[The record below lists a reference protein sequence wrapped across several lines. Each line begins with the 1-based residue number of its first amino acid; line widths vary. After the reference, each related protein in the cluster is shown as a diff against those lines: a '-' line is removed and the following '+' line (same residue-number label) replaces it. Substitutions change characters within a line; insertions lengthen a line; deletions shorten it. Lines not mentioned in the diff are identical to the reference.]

1 MPVAMDV
8 LERYF
13 QALRDHDWV
22 GLGDCLAAD
31 VRRTGPYLD
40 VVRGKQA
47 YVRFLS
53 RVVPAL
59 PNYALDVSRVRALPD
74 GSALVEL
81 SETLDVDGVATA
93 YPEALIF
100 DFDGDGRILR
110 VDIYIKQPGGPRA
123 GAPGGGVADAAA
135 ADRPVSG

>member
-1 MPVAMDV
+1 MEV
-8 LERYF
+8 LDRYF

-59 PNYALDVSRVRALPD
+59 PNYTLEVSRVRALPD

-93 YPEALIF
+93 HPEALIF

-110 VDIYIKQPGGPRA
+110 VDIYIKQPGGPRSGGSGSEDA
-123 GAPGGGVADAAA
+123 GTAAP
-135 ADRPVSG
+135 DRPAS

>member
-1 MPVAMDV
+1 MKV
-8 LERYF
+8 LDRYF

-22 GLGDCLAAD
+22 GLGDCLADD
-31 VRRTGPYLD
+31 VHRTGPYLD

-59 PNYALDVSRVRALPD
+59 PNYALEVSRVRALPD

-100 DFDGDGRILR
+100 DFDGDGHILR
-110 VDIYIKQPGGPRA
+110 IDIYIKQPGGPRV
-123 GAPGGGVADAAA
+123 GAPPGGDADAAA
-135 ADRPVSG
+135 PGPGDA